1 MTDFESLKI
10 ESGMAY
16 RHTAY
21 SIKEVDIYDT
31 TFHPNGECGCISLFD
46 EYMFGIRCNHLMW
59 AEGWIEDEDQSDA
72 ILIYGNHKGE
82 VVTKLIVFDR

>member
-21 SIKEVDIYDT
+21 SIDKVDIYET

-59 AEGWIEDEDQSDA
+59 AEGWLEDEDQSDA